1 MARGFGTIVALI
13 AAVAAL
19 GAAVTVQPGVADA
32 RHVTC
37 FAVRTTIDGTS
48 GNDTIFGTNIADVIA
63 SFGGSDSIHALGGND
78 RVCAGSG
85 GDAIYDGFG
94 SDRLNG
100 GGGID
105 TLYLCPDGIG
115 DLWVNVE
122 RVIQS
127 SIGCR

>member
-1 MARGFGTIVALI
+1 MTKGLRTILVSIVA
-13 AAVAAL
+13 VVAL
-19 GAAVTVQPGVADA
+19 GAAVAVQPLVADA

-37 FAVRTTIDGTS
+37 FGLRTTIDGTG
-48 GNDTIFGTNIADVIA
+48 GNDTIVGTNIADVIA
-63 SFGGSDSIHALGGND
+63 AFGGSDSIHALGGND

-85 GDAIYDGFG
+85 GDVIYDGFG

-100 GGGID
+100 GAGID

-115 DLWVNVE
+115 DSWVNVE
-122 RVIQS
+122 RVVQS

>member
-1 MARGFGTIVALI
+1 MARVLTLVVATIVA
-13 AAVAAL
+13 AVAL
-19 GAAVTVQPGVADA
+19 WAAQAVQPGIADA

-37 FAVRTTIDGTS
+37 FGLRTTIDGTS
-48 GNDTIFGTNIADVIA
+48 VNDTIFGTSIADVIA
-63 SFGGSDSIHALGGND
+63 AFGGSDSVHALGGND

-85 GDAIYDGFG
+85 GDVIYDGFG

-100 GGGID
+100 GAGID

-115 DLWVNVE
+115 DSWLNVE
-122 RVIQS
+122 RVVQS

>member
-1 MARGFGTIVALI
+1 MARGLGAIAAAMV
-13 AAVAAL
+13 AAVAL
-19 GAAVTVQPGVADA
+19 GTAVAVQPGVADA

-37 FAVRTTIDGTS
+37 FGLRTTIDGTS
-48 GNDTIFGTNIADVIA
+48 GNDTIVGTSIGDVIA
-63 SFGGSDSIHALGGND
+63 SFAGSNSIHALGGND

-85 GDAIYDGFG
+85 GDVIYDGFG

-100 GGGID
+100 GAGID

-115 DLWVNVE
+115 DSWVNVE
-122 RVIQS
+122 RVVQS